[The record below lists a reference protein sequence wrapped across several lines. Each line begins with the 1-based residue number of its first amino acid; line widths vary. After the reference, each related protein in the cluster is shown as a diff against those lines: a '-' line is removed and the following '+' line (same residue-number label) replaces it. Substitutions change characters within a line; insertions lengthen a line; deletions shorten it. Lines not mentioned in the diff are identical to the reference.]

1 MTLPQPIVDREP
13 IIDDVVAGR
22 YMAPELGRPL
32 RSTIRSL
39 VIAPTLDGR
48 EEELV
53 AGLGL
58 GRSIAVV
65 ADETTQEVL
74 GRRLARA
81 LGDAPSIVL
90 DHPKA
95 DEATAAALE
104 ERSRH
109 VEALIAV
116 GSGTINDLCKY
127 VAHRTGRSCAVFGTA
142 PSMDGYVTSTV
153 SITREGFKLSLPA
166 QSPKGVF
173 LDLGV
178 LAAAPRR
185 MIQAGL
191 GDTVCRTTAQVD
203 WLLSHL
209 LLDTVYAETPYDLMR
224 ADEPLLYAQAD
235 RLLDG
240 DLDAMRL
247 LARMLVLSG
256 LGVLVTHTSH
266 CGSMAEHAISHF
278 IDMLADPH
286 PGTLHGQ
293 QVGIATWS
301 VARLQAAMLEQAAPP
316 SLRALD
322 LDPAGFRARY
332 GRFAESCLAAAGK
345 KPLDQA
351 GTRALQARLDR
362 DWPAMRE
369 RLLAAMLPLAEL
381 ERVMDAA
388 GLPKTAAE
396 LGVDPSFY
404 RRAVGRAHEIRDRY
418 SILDLAAQSGRLEGF
433 AAGEG

>member
-1 MTLPQPIVDREP
+1 MSEPQPI
-13 IIDDVVAGR
+13 IDEVVAGR

-32 RSTIRSL
+32 QSTIRSL
-39 VIAPTLDGR
+39 VMAPSLEGR
-48 EEELV
+48 EAELV

-58 GRSIAVV
+58 GASIAVV
-65 ADETTQEVL
+65 ADENTQDVL
-74 GRRLARA
+74 GHRVARA
-81 LGDAPSIVL
+81 LGGVPSSVVL

-95 DEATAAALE
+95 NEATADALE
-104 ERSRH
+104 ERTRH
-109 VEALIAV
+109 ADALIAI

-127 VAHRTGRSCAVFGTA
+127 VSHRTGRSCAVFGTA

-166 QSPKGVF
+166 HSPAGVF

-224 ADEPLLYAQAD
+224 ADEPLLYAKAD
-235 RLLDG
+235 RLLEG

-266 CGSMAEHAISHF
+266 CGSMAEHQISHF
-278 IDMLADPH
+278 IDMLALPH

-301 VARLQAAMLEQAAPP
+301 VARLQAAMLEKPSAPSARVRSTSIRPCSASATGASPRAA
-316 SLRALD
+316 S
-322 LDPAGFRARY
+322 
-332 GRFAESCLAAAGK
+332 
-345 KPLDQA
+345 
-351 GTRALQARLDR
+351 
-362 DWPAMRE
+362 
-369 RLLAAMLPLAEL
+369 
-381 ERVMDAA
+381 
-388 GLPKTAAE
+388 
-396 LGVDPSFY
+396 
-404 RRAVGRAHEIRDRY
+404 RRR
-418 SILDLAAQSGRLEGF
+418 
-433 AAGEG
+433 

>member
-1 MTLPQPIVDREP
+1 MSESQP
-13 IIDDVVAGR
+13 IIDEVVAGH

-32 RSTIRSL
+32 QSTIRSL
-39 VIAPTLDGR
+39 VMAPSLEGR
-48 EEELV
+48 EAELV

-58 GRSIAVV
+58 GASIAVV
-65 ADETTQEVL
+65 ADENTQDVL
-74 GRRLARA
+74 GHRVSRA
-81 LGDAPSIVL
+81 LGRGASSVVL

-95 DEATAAALE
+95 NEATADALE
-104 ERSRH
+104 ERTRH
-109 VEALIAV
+109 ADALIAV

-127 VAHRTGRSCAVFGTA
+127 VSHRTGRSCAVFGTA

-166 QSPKGVF
+166 HSPAGVF

-178 LAAAPRR
+178 LAASPRR

-224 ADEPLLYAQAD
+224 ADEPLLYAKAD
-235 RLLDG
+235 RLLEG

-266 CGSMAEHAISHF
+266 CGSMAEHQISHF
-278 IDMLADPH
+278 IDMLAEPH

-301 VARLQAAMLEQAAPP
+301 VARLQAAMLEKPTAPQ
-316 SLRALD
+316 LRALD
-322 LDPAGFRARY
+322 LDPALFRERY
-332 GRFAESCLAAAGK
+332 GRFADSCLTAASK
-345 KPLDQA
+345 KPLDA
-351 GTRALQARLDR
+351 EGTRRLQVRLDER
-362 DWPAMRE
+362 WPAIRE
-369 RLLAAMLPLAEL
+369 RLLGVMLPLEALDRVMAAAEL
-381 ERVMDAA
+381 PR
-388 GLPKTAAE
+388 TAAE
-396 LGVDPSFY
+396 LGVDPAFY
-404 RRAVGRAHEIRDRY
+404 RRAVGHGHEIRDRY
-418 SILDLAAQSGRLEGF
+418 TILDLAAQAGQLEGF
-433 AAGEG
+433 AAGEA